1 MPIKKRGGHLRG
13 AARRQGEGRKTG
25 KGSVRPGSEAGFG
38 RHRDAAPSGS
48 RDGAPRS
55 FGSRKPKGS
64 FGARD
69 SKAHGFRRGEAGE
82 PRSFEGR
89 DKPRTSFGDR
99 KSKGSI
105 GRRDEKPRSQ
115 VGPRWRNDAPVES
128 RGGPKSNFDA
138 RKPRDRAPSAARPP
152 RERTFESRAPGARTF
167 EQRPPRDIQPSQE
180 PAPRP
185 LPEIA
190 TGVQTVTVGA
200 DEAGMRVDRF
210 FEAKFPGL
218 SFSHI
223 QRIVRKGE
231 VRVDSKRVDT
241 KDRLAIG
248 QQVRIPP
255 LKLNVPKRTALSPED
270 EKTRDFLKSITLHE
284 DADVLVLNKP

>member
-1 MPIKKRGGHLRG
+1 
-13 AARRQGEGRKTG
+13 G
-25 KGSVRPGSEAGFG
+25 KPQT
-38 RHRDAAPSGS
+38 
-48 RDGAPRS
+48 
-55 FGSRKPKGS
+55 RKPKGS

-69 SKAHGFRRGEAGE
+69 AKGRAFE
-82 PRSFEGR
+82 PR
-89 DKPRTSFGDR
+89 
-99 KSKGSI
+99 
-105 GRRDEKPRSQ
+105 
-115 VGPRWRNDAPVES
+115 ES
-128 RGGPKSNFDA
+128 RDG
-138 RKPRDRAPSAARPP
+138 RKPRERA
-152 RERTFESRAPGARTF
+152 F
-167 EQRPPRDIQPSQE
+167 EQRAPHEVRRE
-180 PAPRP
+180 AKPAPPP

-255 LKLNVPKRTALSPED
+255 LKLNVPKRTALSPQD
-270 EKTRDFLKSITLHE
+270 EKTRDFLKSITLF
-284 DADVLVLNKP
+284 

>member
-1 MPIKKRGGHLRG
+1 MPMKKRGGHRRG
-13 AARRQGEGRKTG
+13 AARRAGEGRKTG
-25 KGSVRPGSEAGFG
+25 RGSVPRADAGSGKQ
-38 RHRDAAPSGS
+38 RDAAPATRG
-48 RDGAPRS
+48 GEPRK
-55 FGSRKPKGS
+55 FQARRPKGS

-69 SKAHGFRRGEAGE
+69 AQPHGLRTAESRE
-82 PRSFEGR
+82 PSSFESP
-89 DKPRTSFGDR
+89 DKS
-99 KSKGSI
+99 
-105 GRRDEKPRSQ
+105 RSQ
-115 VGPRWRNDAPVES
+115 AGPRWRTDAPVAG
-128 RGGPKSNFDA
+128 RGRPKSSHDS
-138 RKPRDRAPSAARPP
+138 RKPR
-152 RERTFESRAPGARTF
+152 ERTF
-167 EQRPPRDIQPSQE
+167 EQRPPRQAQPE
-180 PAPRP
+180 ARPAPAP

-210 FEAKFPGL
+210 FEARFPGL

-255 LKLNVPKRTALSPED
+255 LKLNVPKRTSLSPED
-270 EKTRDFLKSITLHE
+270 EKTRDFLKSITLFE
-284 DADVLVLNKP
+284 DADVLVLNKPMGLSVQGGSGTTRHLDGML

>member
-1 MPIKKRGGHLRG
+1 MQSPPQTDTLG
-13 AARRQGEGRKTG
+13 
-25 KGSVRPGSEAGFG
+25 
-38 RHRDAAPSGS
+38 
-48 RDGAPRS
+48 
-55 FGSRKPKGS
+55 
-64 FGARD
+64 
-69 SKAHGFRRGEAGE
+69 
-82 PRSFEGR
+82 
-89 DKPRTSFGDR
+89 
-99 KSKGSI
+99 
-105 GRRDEKPRSQ
+105 
-115 VGPRWRNDAPVES
+115 NDAPVEN

-138 RKPRDRAPSAARPP
+138 RKPRDRASFAA
-152 RERTFESRAPGARTF
+152 
-167 EQRPPRDIQPSQE
+167 RPPRDIQPE
-180 PAPRP
+180 AKPAPPP
-185 LPEIA
+185 LPEVA

-255 LKLNVPKRTALSPED
+255 LKLNVPKRTSFLSPED
-270 EKTRDFLKSITLHE
+270 EKTRDFLKSITLFE
-284 DADVLVLNKP
+284 DDDVLTLTQVGAMMGTPRYMSPEQCDGAE